1 MEVLT
6 TCLQPREVSRNNTS
20 EELLVEID
28 TDSKDLMHMH
38 GSGYSLGRLH
48 IPHQG
53 FSLLGGASIDTCQKF
68 RLLCKCD
75 ATSVSPFNSINQLN
89 PFLQTP
95 NSENSLPFAQSSP
108 RTSRLSSSGPVP
120 RRGGACV
127 RTHSQRADV
136 SAPRPPQAP
145 PVGLNCSPAPRR
157 TVRREPTAG
166 AARRGAA
173 RERGV
178 GGPSWGRGL

>member
-95 NSENSLPFAQSSP
+95 NSENSLPFAPSSP
-108 RTSRLSSSGPVP
+108 RTSRLE
-120 RRGGACV
+120 
-127 RTHSQRADV
+127 
-136 SAPRPPQAP
+136 RPASRPQAP
-145 PVGLNCSPAPRR
+145 SPGEAGPACGRTASALTSPRPAPHRPR
-157 TVRREPTAG
+157 
-166 AARRGAA
+166 
-173 RERGV
+173 
-178 GGPSWGRGL
+178 PSA